1 MTGFV
6 KNTVA
11 KRLEGDR
18 PSVARTLLVS
28 IVVGIGA
35 AVLAYKLMRT
45 RS

>member
-18 PSVARTLLVS
+18 PSTLRAILAS
-28 IVVGIGA
+28 IVIGIGA
-35 AVLAYKLMRT
+35 AVLAYKVIRMRP
-45 RS
+45 

>member
-18 PSVARTLLVS
+18 PSVMRALAVAVL
-28 IVVGIGA
+28 VGIGA
-35 AVLAYKLMRT
+35 AVLAYKLMRM